1 MESMRKSILAGGG
14 LAGLVIITLML
25 QGCASGGSKGQKQT
39 EKLTSTISDFSMSVS
54 KGRADIEQTLSAYD
68 LIVNNEGGDLQKPY
82 NQFSKGLKAL
92 EAEKVR
98 IGKIVDRMKVEADV
112 FFSNWEVSN
121 ENFTSPEMMQRATD
135 RMNETKAR
143 YDAIHAAGE
152 AAGDAYEP
160 FITILRDQ
168 HIYLSNDLNATAA
181 ASLKKDAAR
190 IQRTSTGV
198 YTKIDAVI
206 AAADA
211 YTASV
216 AMKVEPP
223 PACGCGCGCGDE
235 KACGCGCGGCGCGG

>member
-14 LAGLVIITLML
+14 LAGLIIITLIL
-25 QGCASGGSKGQKQT
+25 QGCAGGGSKGQKQT
-39 EKLTSTISDFSMSVS
+39 EKLTSTIADFSKSVG
-54 KGRADIEQTLSAYD
+54 KGRADIEQTLAAYD
-68 LIVNNEGGDLQKPY
+68 LIVNNEGGDLRKPY
-82 NQFSKGLKAL
+82 NQFSNGLKAL
-92 EAEKVR
+92 EEEKVR

-112 FFSNWEVSN
+112 FFTSWEAN
-121 ENFTSPEMMQRATD
+121 NDNFTSPEMKQRATD
-135 RMNETKAR
+135 RLNETKAR
-143 YDAIHAAGE
+143 YDAIHEAGK
-152 AAGDAYEP
+152 AAGDAYDP

-168 HIYLSNDLNATAA
+168 HTYLSSDLNATAA

-198 YTKIDAVI
+198 YDKIDAVI

-223 PACGCGCGCGDE
+223 PACACACACAAGCGAED
-235 KACGCGCGGCGCGG
+235 ACGCGG